1 MLIFRAVSLSTVA
14 GCGRKLKKQGK
25 NRSNW
30 SRKEGNFYKLTG
42 KEDKWFLLL
51 CVGGKNRASDP
62 NFGEKTASR
71 FRSVS
76 KQLCKA
82 LTSSIASCEKH
93 LKTPPKRWNRPNGQ
107 QKPGNA
113 SIFSS
118 FHSQNVKCYF
128 IARFYPSLFF
138 VPYNA
143 LYSAQIPNGQKCN
156 TTPRTLGS
164 HVLTRCAWSIP
175 RIMSLERLCSH
186 A

>member
-71 FRSVS
+71 FRSFETALSRHDFVCFV
-76 KQLCKA
+76 LKA
-82 LTSSIASCEKH
+82 SDEIGQMDNRNQARWVYFLYLSPNGNMLSHRAISSIVILNSTQF
-93 LKTPPKRWNRPNGQ
+93 LVQR
-107 QKPGNA
+107 
-113 SIFSS
+113 
-118 FHSQNVKCYF
+118 
-128 IARFYPSLFF
+128 
-138 VPYNA
+138 
-143 LYSAQIPNGQKCN
+143 AQIFTAKSVTQHRNFRQS
-156 TTPRTLGS
+156 R
-164 HVLTRCAWSIP
+164 VTRCTYINYY
-175 RIMSLERLCSH
+175 M
-186 A
+186 